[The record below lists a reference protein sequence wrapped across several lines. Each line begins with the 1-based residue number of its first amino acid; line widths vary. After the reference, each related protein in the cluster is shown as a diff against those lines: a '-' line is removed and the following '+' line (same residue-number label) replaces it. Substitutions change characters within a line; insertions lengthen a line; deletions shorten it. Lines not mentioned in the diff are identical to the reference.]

1 MALKKGT
8 QIVNR
13 GPKDAGNGAEV
24 FRFVR
29 EGNKKNYDL
38 AIGQVVTVGE
48 EISAEEGN
56 QLLKSTTWEFE
67 EVKNGGND

>member
-8 QIVNR
+8 RIVNR
-13 GPKDAGNGAEV
+13 GPIDENNGAEV

-29 EGNKKNYDL
+29 AGNKKDYDL

-48 EISAEEGN
+48 EINAEEGE
-56 QLLKSTTWEFE
+56 QLLNSTTWKFE
-67 EVKNGGND
+67 DVSKEGND